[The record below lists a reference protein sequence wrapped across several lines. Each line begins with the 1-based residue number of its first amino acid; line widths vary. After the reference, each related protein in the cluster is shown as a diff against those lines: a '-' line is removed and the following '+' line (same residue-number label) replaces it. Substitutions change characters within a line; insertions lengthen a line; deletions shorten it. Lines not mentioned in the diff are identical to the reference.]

1 MTRTLVV
8 DASVALKWVLPEDD
22 SDLAER
28 LLDWK
33 GWLHAPAFIFIEMAN
48 ALWYQMRSGKLSA
61 AEAAG
66 CMADLRQAPLV
77 IWDGEEPLPS
87 TLEWARTLDHAVYD
101 CAYLA
106 LALHLDGAYVTAD
119 QRFWRKAQRPEL
131 NHRVLSLAE
140 L

>member
-1 MTRTLVV
+1 LTTTLVV

-22 SDLAER
+22 SDLADHV
-28 LLDWK
+28 LDWK
-33 GWLHAPAFIFIEMAN
+33 GSLHAPAFVFMEMAN
-48 ALWYQMRSGKLSA
+48 ALCYQMRSGKLSA
-61 AEAAG
+61 AAAAG

-77 IWDGEEPLPS
+77 IWDGEEPLAS
-87 TLEWARTLDHAVYD
+87 ALELAQILDHPVYD

-131 NHRVLSLAE
+131 QGRVLSLAE